1 MAVPMASAGSAGS
14 RRPIVGDSTA
24 LEGELLEG
32 KKVSGCKN
40 DDLDD
45 ITEWLA
51 NKVDKITADNSVTV
65 VLNEED
71 VEEEPIDKSNNCI
84 PCSEGF
90 KVIGAAL
97 QYIRLQEVA
106 TPTDI
111 ICPQIWKDIEV
122 GEALTDSGIS
132 KGVNQL
138 CPLPPPIIPSV
149 SVVHPKS
156 KSKVLIEIV
165 GRILMCDGQSHNAL
179 FNFFVEINRA
189 SCLRPIY
196 IPSHST
202 HDKIKD
208 HSQSYG
214 FEKPTKVDIEATA
227 EPEPQYLVLRTRA
240 RRVTTATT
248 VCLFLTALLVMTIGI
263 IGGVYLYRQFARAQ
277 MHRFRGWCS
286 IPYDGTKATLYSEQ
300 RNAQGQHHDS
310 AWADSNMFK
319 ASYTRSGKC
328 PLNRSNIQ
336 ATAPSKSLNIKKKQ
350 ESLSNSG
357 NLDEINLDKNIPPEF
372 FEEKFEIDLENENFE
387 KIDVPDFRDGRR
399 GRFIHDFNSNKTGI
413 IDLDGQRCFV
423 MPLNRNRVLP
433 PRSLFDLIKKM
444 WDGYYEVNTDVVR
457 ETMRVVTPAITDF
470 KNVGYYIT
478 RECRDAPTYLLEKV
492 VTGVYKRSVPD
503 ATFAVFA
510 GDKIFQVD
518 IVNMPNDLAGLDT
531 PEIV

>member
-1 MAVPMASAGSAGS
+1 MTIITK
-14 RRPIVGDSTA
+14 PITD
-24 LEGELLEG
+24 
-32 KKVSGCKN
+32 KKS
-40 DDLDD
+40 
-45 ITEWLA
+45 
-51 NKVDKITADNSVTV
+51 DK
-65 VLNEED
+65 L
-71 VEEEPIDKSNNCI
+71 EEPLVEN
-84 PCSEGF
+84 EH
-90 KVIGAAL
+90 L
-97 QYIRLQEVA
+97 Q
-106 TPTDI
+106 
-111 ICPQIWKDIEV
+111 
-122 GEALTDSGIS
+122 
-132 KGVNQL
+132 
-138 CPLPPPIIPSV
+138 PL
-149 SVVHPKS
+149 
-156 KSKVLIEIV
+156 
-165 GRILMCDGQSHNAL
+165 
-179 FNFFVEINRA
+179 
-189 SCLRPIY
+189 
-196 IPSHST
+196 
-202 HDKIKD
+202 
-208 HSQSYG
+208 
-214 FEKPTKVDIEATA
+214 PTKVDIEATA

-319 ASYTRSGKC
+319 ASYGPRS
-328 PLNRSNIQ
+328 
-336 ATAPSKSLNIKKKQ
+336 
-350 ESLSNSG
+350 SLSNSG

-518 IVNMPNDLAGLDT
+518 IVNMPKDLAGLDT

>member
-1 MAVPMASAGSAGS
+1 MTIITK
-14 RRPIVGDSTA
+14 PITD
-24 LEGELLEG
+24 
-32 KKVSGCKN
+32 KKS
-40 DDLDD
+40 
-45 ITEWLA
+45 
-51 NKVDKITADNSVTV
+51 DK
-65 VLNEED
+65 L
-71 VEEEPIDKSNNCI
+71 EEPLVEN
-84 PCSEGF
+84 EH
-90 KVIGAAL
+90 L
-97 QYIRLQEVA
+97 Q
-106 TPTDI
+106 
-111 ICPQIWKDIEV
+111 
-122 GEALTDSGIS
+122 
-132 KGVNQL
+132 
-138 CPLPPPIIPSV
+138 PL
-149 SVVHPKS
+149 
-156 KSKVLIEIV
+156 
-165 GRILMCDGQSHNAL
+165 
-179 FNFFVEINRA
+179 
-189 SCLRPIY
+189 
-196 IPSHST
+196 
-202 HDKIKD
+202 
-208 HSQSYG
+208 
-214 FEKPTKVDIEATA
+214 PTKVDIEATA

-277 MHRFRGWCS
+277 
-286 IPYDGTKATLYSEQ
+286 
-300 RNAQGQHHDS
+300 
-310 AWADSNMFK
+310 
-319 ASYTRSGKC
+319 
-328 PLNRSNIQ
+328 
-336 ATAPSKSLNIKKKQ
+336 
-350 ESLSNSG
+350 SLSNSG

-478 RECRDAPTYLLEKV
+478 RECRDAPTYMLEKV

-518 IVNMPNDLAGLDT
+518 IVNMPKDLAGLDT

>member
-1 MAVPMASAGSAGS
+1 MTIITK
-14 RRPIVGDSTA
+14 PITD
-24 LEGELLEG
+24 
-32 KKVSGCKN
+32 KKS
-40 DDLDD
+40 
-45 ITEWLA
+45 
-51 NKVDKITADNSVTV
+51 DK
-65 VLNEED
+65 L
-71 VEEEPIDKSNNCI
+71 EEPLVEN
-84 PCSEGF
+84 EH
-90 KVIGAAL
+90 L
-97 QYIRLQEVA
+97 Q
-106 TPTDI
+106 
-111 ICPQIWKDIEV
+111 
-122 GEALTDSGIS
+122 
-132 KGVNQL
+132 
-138 CPLPPPIIPSV
+138 PL
-149 SVVHPKS
+149 
-156 KSKVLIEIV
+156 
-165 GRILMCDGQSHNAL
+165 
-179 FNFFVEINRA
+179 
-189 SCLRPIY
+189 
-196 IPSHST
+196 
-202 HDKIKD
+202 
-208 HSQSYG
+208 
-214 FEKPTKVDIEATA
+214 PTKVDIEATA

-277 MHRFRGWCS
+277 TGLLMRERSRFKSRSSLPRCIVSVG
-286 IPYDGTKATLYSEQ
+286 GV
-300 RNAQGQHHDS
+300 
-310 AWADSNMFK
+310 
-319 ASYTRSGKC
+319 ASHMMEPRLRC
-328 PLNRSNIQ
+328 ILN
-336 ATAPSKSLNIKKKQ
+336 KEMLK
-350 ESLSNSG
+350 SLSNSG

-518 IVNMPNDLAGLDT
+518 IVNMPKDLAGLDT